1 MIGILK
7 RVYTLVFI
15 IFISLFL
22 YSCGISKTNGDR
34 TAQGRHPE
42 QAEQTKSGYRVE
54 VKPAGSEAQPEAEK
68 AGKADSGG
76 SKPDVKAAGG
86 DKAAVEAPGA
96 VRAEA
101 AGSDGAGAES
111 GAGRGGGK
119 AAAEAAGPEAAK
131 EAERLYDQGFQV
143 YMSWKLDEA
152 VKLFDRA
159 IRTDPSFYKAYNGKG
174 IVLCF
179 KGNYKEG
186 MALISKALEMKPDFA
201 YANFN
206 MALAYKLQKDFRQA
220 LVWFDK
226 TISYDPKD
234 TWSYFGI
241 ACIYAEWKDAG
252 KTVEY
257 LKKAIEIDPGVK
269 EAARREKDLDPVRND
284 PAFKELIK

>member
-7 RVYTLVFI
+7 RVYSLVFM

-22 YSCGISKTNGDR
+22 YSCGISKTNGDS
-34 TAQGRHPE
+34 TAQGRHSE
-42 QAEQTKSGYRVE
+42 QAEQTASGDRVE
-54 VKPAGSEAQPEAEK
+54 VKPAGSEAQPETDKAAED
-68 AGKADSGG
+68 ASGG
-76 SKPDVKAAGG
+76 S
-86 DKAAVEAPGA
+86 
-96 VRAEA
+96 
-101 AGSDGAGAES
+101 
-111 GAGRGGGK
+111 K

-159 IRTDPSFYKAYNGKG
+159 IRTDPSCYKAYNGKG

-186 MALISKALEMKPDFA
+186 MALINKALEMKPDFA

-206 MALAYKLQKDFRQA
+206 MALAYKLQKDFKQA

-257 LKKAIEIDPGVK
+257 LKKAVEIDPGVK
-269 EAARREKDLDPVRND
+269 EVARREKDLDPVRND